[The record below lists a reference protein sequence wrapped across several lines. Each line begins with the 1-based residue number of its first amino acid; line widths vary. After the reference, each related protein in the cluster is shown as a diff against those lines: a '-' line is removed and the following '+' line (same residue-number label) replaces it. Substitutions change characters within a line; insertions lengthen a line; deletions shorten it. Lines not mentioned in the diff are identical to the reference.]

1 MSDASLSGPGAGRT
15 SFGAA
20 LAGLV
25 FGACVIGLAPI
36 LVRLTET
43 GPAAA
48 GLWRLG
54 VATPLLFLLA
64 ARERSAGSAG
74 ERGGRAALWG
84 AAAGLLFAGDLA
96 FWHYGVAFTS
106 VTNATV
112 LSNLAPVVVAL
123 IAWLIFRERPKAVF
137 VVALA
142 LALGGALAMALAKGS
157 GGVGT
162 NPALGNA
169 FSALTALFYG
179 AYFVVMRLAR
189 GFAGA
194 GRLMAWSTLAGVPVM
209 LAAALALGEAL
220 LPATGAGLL
229 ACLGLGLVHV
239 GGQGS
244 IAWALGR
251 LPAATASVAVFV
263 QPVVAALFGWALFG
277 EAVTAGQALGGAV
290 ALVGVALAQWSAR
303 RAERG

>member
-1 MSDASLSGPGAGRT
+1 MSAAAERKT

-25 FGACVIGLAPI
+25 VGACVIGVAPI

-54 VATPLLFLLA
+54 VAAPLLFLLA
-64 ARERSAGSAG
+64 SRERRDGATR
-74 ERGGRAALWG
+74 RGGDRAILLG
-84 AAAGLLFAGDLA
+84 AGAGLLFAGDLA
-96 FWHYGVAFTS
+96 FWHYGVALTS

-123 IAWLIFRERPKAVF
+123 IAWLVFKERLKPLFLA
-137 VVALA
+137 ALA

-162 NPALGNA
+162 NPPLGNA

-194 GRLMAWSTLAGVPVM
+194 GRLMAWSTLVGAPVM
-209 LAAALALGEAL
+209 LAAALALGEEL

-229 ACLGLGLVHV
+229 ACLGLGLVHI

-277 EAVTAGQALGGAV
+277 EAVTAGQAVGGAT
-290 ALVGVALAQWSAR
+290 ALVGVALAQWSAQR
-303 RAERG
+303 TDRAAAA